1 MVLPV
6 RIELTTSPLPK
17 GVLSRESQKAA
28 SRVPVA
34 VFLAGRDNAARTVS
48 PLSDAPVRNG
58 VAGDRTVAA
67 AARGPRRSRAWRHH
81 GFIRATKHA
90 DSRFQARAD
99 AGNRADLGTRG

>member
-1 MVLPV
+1 KSPRIPPV
-6 RIELTTSPLPK
+6 CRENSLSVRVRTVGET

-58 VAGDRTVAA
+58 VARDRTVAA
-67 AARGPRRSRAWRHH
+67 AARGPRRSRAWRHDGLH
-81 GFIRATKHA
+81 KGDEACRLTISS
-90 DSRFQARAD
+90 SR
-99 AGNRADLGTRG
+99 